1 MDACCYR
8 IIINLA
14 RSIYFHQT
22 AHRAVNRKLN
32 RSRVLENSP
41 GIEAVLLATC
51 RNANIPAMFLFFFCF
66 YYYFKYR
73 INI

>member
-1 MDACCYR
+1 MDACCCR

-14 RSIYFHQT
+14 RSIYFYQT

-51 RNANIPAMFLFFFCF
+51 RNANIPAINVLFFF
-66 YYYFKYR
+66 YYFKYR